1 MVPNQKI
8 NRGGGSQSKIIDMAK
23 ILKFNQDGRSFVIKN
38 QDCLPNSI
46 IIKAVVPVFV
56 RKSEWQFNLGFN
68 QDTALVRDLIEIGLF
83 RSKKS
88 HRWFFFENNRNS
100 QYLKK
105 NGMVVPRF
113 YKSCC
118 VCTDL
123 KQYIVGK
130 CFRRWVQI

>member
-23 ILKFNQDGRSFVIKN
+23 NLKFNQDGRSFVLKN

-56 RKSEWQFNLGFN
+56 RKSEWSFYLGFN

-88 HRWFFFENNRNS
+88 HRWFFLEKNRNS
-100 QYLKK
+100 QIYLKII
-105 NGMVVPRF
+105 GMVVPRF
-113 YKSCC
+113 YKICYA
-118 VCTDL
+118 CTDL
-123 KQYIVGK
+123 KQHIVGK
-130 CFRRWVQI
+130 SL

>member
-1 MVPNQKI
+1 MHIVFFKRGQFKPVVPNQKI
-8 NRGGGSQSKIIDMAK
+8 NRGGGSKSKIIDLAK
-23 ILKFNQDGRSFVIKN
+23 NLKFNQDGRSFVIKN

-56 RKSEWQFNLGFN
+56 RKSEWLFYLGFN

-100 QYLKK
+100 RY
-105 NGMVVPRF
+105 
-113 YKSCC
+113 
-118 VCTDL
+118 
-123 KQYIVGK
+123 
-130 CFRRWVQI
+130 